1 MTIFKHP
8 WILLPMILLVPVVLQ
23 RVVIDQ
29 VEEQHASSSQLEFK
43 DQNFSIDCCKAYLK
57 HGSDPA
63 VFGKLIL
70 VIPSPV
76 GPSNMI
82 NFGTSQLQQ
91 MYTLVRK
98 NQ

>member
-1 MTIFKHP
+1 
-8 WILLPMILLVPVVLQ
+8 MILLVPVVLQ

-57 HGSDPA
+57 HRSDPA

-91 MYTLVRK
+91 MYKLVRK